1 MTIIEW
7 LILDT
12 RRKIAAEEG
21 GAAAEPPTA
30 AASSPVSIRG
40 TIDTAAGR
48 NFTDGPAKRERYQA
62 RKAGRV

>member
-12 RRKIAAEEG
+12 QRKIAAEEG

-40 TIDTAAGR
+40 TIDTAAG
-48 NFTDGPAKRERYQA
+48 PAAARRERYQA
-62 RKAGRV
+62 RQAGQA